1 METNHEAK
9 DLYSNINKKLMTENI
24 DKDRMCASMCQLD
37 ITKDLANKNTV
48 NDNSWFAFGRFEVEP
63 EHYINFLFHIMG
75 MKVPV
80 LGLVYQSLVTVFDE
94 KTGDYYAKDYLY
106 KKSKVTVHDND
117 FYLKIPN
124 GTMVG
129 DWDGMKIVVDEG
141 DFHLSVTAAAI
152 HYPILIGANSVIDMC
167 NMCIH
172 EYSVPRMKTKGTM
185 TIGGKPY
192 SVTDKGFIWFDRQWQ
207 NINYM
212 KSTMKWT
219 WISISLDNGEIYS
232 IFDTNLTGWEDNIM
246 AVLCPDGTQINLRHF
261 NPLTRQEKEYWFS
274 SKSKQNYPVKWELD
288 IEELGLQLSIVPIK
302 KEQEIVSALGELN
315 KYEGCCTVKGT
326 RDGKPVK
333 GTALVELIGHWK
345 K

>member
-1 METNHEAK
+1 MK
-9 DLYSNINKKLMTENI
+9 DLYLNMNTNLMTENI
-24 DKDRMCASMCQLD
+24 RQDRMCASMCQLD
-37 ITKDLANKNTV
+37 ITKDLANKKTV
-48 NDNSWFAFGRFEVEP
+48 NDNSWFAFGRFEAEP

-94 KTGDYYAKDYLY
+94 KTGYYYAKDYLN
-106 KKSKVTVHDND
+106 KKSKAVVHEDD
-117 FYLKIPN
+117 FYLKVPN
-124 GTMVG
+124 GSMAG
-129 DWDGMKIVVDEG
+129 NWDNMKIIVDEG
-141 DFHLSVTAAAI
+141 EFHLNVEASAI
-152 HYPILIGANSVIDMC
+152 HYPVLMAANSVFDMC

-172 EYSVPRMKTKGTM
+172 EFSVPRMRIKGTM
-185 TIGGKPY
+185 TAGGRTY
-192 SVTDKGFIWFDRQWQ
+192 DITDKGFIWFDRQWQ
-207 NINYM
+207 NINYV

-246 AVLCPDGTQINLRHF
+246 AVLCPNGAQINLRHF
-261 NPLTRQEKEYWFS
+261 NPLAAQEKEYWIS
-274 SKSKQNYPVKWELD
+274 PKSKQKYPVKWELD
-288 IEELGLQLSIVPIK
+288 IKELDLQLSIVPIK

-315 KYEGCCTVKGT
+315 KYEGCCTVEGV
-326 RDGKPVK
+326 RDGNPVK